1 LWAIRFACTAVRRLG
16 SYARGFLLEAPQEHG
31 HDRRARRIGL
41 TARAERIAAALAV
54 LTAGAVHLWLY
65 GHDGYS
71 SIHVIG
77 PLFLLNGIA
86 AALIG
91 GGLLFSG
98 ALLVVL
104 AGIGYALTTLVA
116 FVVSATNG
124 LFGWKEVWSGT
135 PQAVAGFTELAAV
148 LLLLPAL
155 ARAVRL
161 PSRGRGVVR

>member
-1 LWAIRFACTAVRRLG
+1 M
-16 SYARGFLLEAPQEHG
+16 
-31 HDRRARRIGL
+31 
-41 TARAERIAAALAV
+41 ARAVRIAAALAV
-54 LTAGAVHLWLY
+54 LAAGAVHLWLY
-65 GHDGYS
+65 AHDGYS

-91 GGLLFSG
+91 GALLFSG
-98 ALLVVL
+98 ALLLVL

-124 LFGWKEVWSGT
+124 LFGWQEVWSGT
-135 PQAVAGFTELAAV
+135 PQAVAGFAE

-155 ARAVRL
+155 ARAAVRS
-161 PSRGRGVVR
+161 PSRNRGGVRQ